1 MLIRPDVRKEMSAGL
16 ASFVPTLQLVPQ
28 ITDKLEQFRTEIL
41 ACSDPADKKKQAT
54 NAAMDE
60 LLDSA
65 VGLDNF
71 VVADIPVSN
80 TRAGL
85 YIYLN
90 AAVSLVSL
98 D

>member
-1 MLIRPDVRKEMSAGL
+1 MLTRTDVRKEMSAGL

-41 ACSDPADKKKQAT
+41 ASSDPADKKKQAT

-90 AAVSLVSL
+90 AAVSLMPL
-98 D
+98 G